1 VSERGWLNAPALPA
15 IQDWRPFRVVL
26 YWLLGWLSY
35 MTLWWTLGP
44 DAIRALFLYLAPK
57 P

>member
-1 VSERGWLNAPALPA
+1 MSERGWLNAPALPA